1 MTPNEAAR
9 IVIGAALRV
18 HSALGAGVLESTY
31 DACFYYELTKAGLR
45 FEHQVHLPVVY
56 EGVELSA
63 AYRVDFI
70 VESCLVVEIKYVER
84 VLPVHRA
91 QLLSYLKLSGH
102 KLGLLLN
109 FNVAH
114 MRNGVHR
121 VINGPER
128 ANCDLRWPAFVSS
141 VSFVVNRHRN

>member
-121 VINGPER
+121 VINGPESE
-128 ANCDLRWPAFVSS
+128 L
-141 VSFVVNRHRN
+141 